1 MRSIDS
7 ALGLRFRSLRKGTD
21 MTQEQFLSVF
31 NKKYNRAF
39 TASAISQY
47 ENGKRIPEIDAL
59 VDFADHFGVSVG
71 YLLGVE
77 DTGNNSTVDL
87 SGLSPDS
94 QKKASEYVEMLRT
107 VDEIDGG
114 KNCIDFGKKA

>member
-1 MRSIDS
+1 MRSIDK
-7 ALGLRFRSLRKGTD
+7 AFGIRFRTLRKSTN
-21 MTQEQFLSVF
+21 MTQEQFLTIF

-59 VDFADHFGVSVG
+59 VDFADYFGVTVG
-71 YLLGVE
+71 FLLGVE
-77 DTGNNSTVDL
+77 DNNKNPVVDL
-87 SGLSPDS
+87 SGLSADS
-94 QKKASEYVEMLRT
+94 QKKAEEYVEMLRT
-107 VDEIDGG
+107 VDEIDSG